1 MPSALPR
8 LALALSVLLA
18 TAPLQS
24 AHAGEVSGSL
34 QLDSAQGLLLARA
47 GSWRLPAM
55 SATLTA
61 GGQDG
66 LYWTAAPG
74 QPLQVE
80 ESSDDALL
88 IAVALQEVAPRV

>member
-1 MPSALPR
+1 MW
-8 LALALSVLLA
+8 LAV
-18 TAPLQS
+18 
-24 AHAGEVSGSL
+24 

-61 GGQDG
+61 GSQDG

-80 ESSDDALL
+80 ASTDDDLL